1 MKSPF
6 HSFTTLHALQNAWRA
21 VRTKN
26 SAGGVDGYTIA
37 HFEKKLTDNLTEL
50 QHELTT
56 GTWNPEPYL
65 RVEIAKNE
73 TEKRKLG
80 LLCIK
85 DKIVQQAIKTA
96 IEPQMDKMFLNV
108 SYGYRP
114 GKGAERAIRRSIQE
128 LKRLKNGYM
137 AKLDIDNYFDNI
149 NQERLFTR
157 LGNWLKDDE
166 TLRLI
171 KLCVQTGIVNPQLK
185 WEKITKG
192 VPQGAVLS
200 PLLANFYLHP
210 FDQFVISKAPMY
222 VRYADDFLIASPSEK
237 QTKETIELI
246 KEELGE
252 SFFLQLNKPLICNF
266 HDGVEFLGVIVSDKA
281 PAISTQKMKTLQDRI
296 NSIGFIKASLSAKSL
311 ETLRGIRNYYAKIL
325 PQEVLKELDCTLMNR
340 LNTLIRKNCNNI
352 IGKKELAASLQKVEF
367 FAESSNKNKLQ
378 LIQQLCSTY
387 VVHTSRS
394 AAASAKKNPAN
405 NAKLITQKKREY
417 QKLENAGSELVVST
431 PGSYI
436 GASYK
441 GITVKLQGKIINKP
455 SPALRHITVIG
466 KGVSFSS
473 NAMMYCMNH
482 KIPIDFFD
490 SKGKQYAT
498 VLNPVFLDE
507 TLWSKQVSLPLE
519 RKVRLAS
526 QIIVGKLKNQLNL
539 IKYYHKYHKDILGG
553 DLSEKYVEAVL
564 KLEQQIEKAKNYP
577 ANDAKYA
584 SGLMILESQGA
595 IAYWPYIR
603 VLIADDGVDFISRKH
618 QGATDLVNS
627 LLNYGYAI
635 LYARVWKNI
644 LAAKLNPSIGILHAR
659 QDGKPTLVFDIVEL
673 FRAQMVDRIV
683 ISMIQKKIPL
693 KMHDGLLNESTK
705 RTLIRHI
712 LERLN
717 RYEKFRGEEIT
728 FSQIILKQSQ
738 DIARYIA
745 GDCDDFK
752 PYVAKW

>member
-1 MKSPF
+1 MKSLF
-6 HSFTTLHALQNAWRA
+6 QSFTTLHALQNAWRA
-21 VRTKN
+21 VRAKN
-26 SAGGVDGYTIA
+26 SAGGVDGFTVA

-50 QHELTT
+50 HHEHVT

-96 IEPQMDKMFLNV
+96 IEPQMDKTFLNI

-114 GKGAERAIRRSIQE
+114 GKGAERAIRRTIQE
-128 LKRLKNGYM
+128 LKKLKNGYI

-185 WEKITKG
+185 WEITTKG
-192 VPQGAVLS
+192 IPQGAILS

-210 FDQFVISKAPMY
+210 FDQFAISKAPMY
-222 VRYADDFLIASPSEK
+222 IRYADDFLIASPSEK
-237 QTKETIELI
+237 QTKEAVELI
-246 KEELGE
+246 KEELADT
-252 SFFLQLNKPLICNF
+252 FYLQLNKPLVCNF
-266 HDGVEFLGVIVSDKA
+266 HDGVEFLGIIVSDSHA
-281 PAISTQKMKTLQDRI
+281 AVTAQKMKILQERI
-296 NSIGFIKASLSAKSL
+296 NSICFVKASLSSKSL

-325 PQEVLKELDCTLMNR
+325 PQEILKELDCTLMNR

-352 IGKKELAASLQKVEF
+352 ISKKDLAVNLQKVDF
-367 FAESSNKNKLQ
+367 FAESSNQNKQQ

-394 AAASAKKNPAN
+394 ATTSGKKNPGN

-417 QKLENAGSELVVST
+417 QKLENAGAELVVST

-473 NAMMYCMNH
+473 NAMMFCMNH

-519 RKVRLAS
+519 RKVKLAS

-553 DLSEKYVEAVL
+553 ELSEKYIEAVL
-564 KLEQQIEKAKNYP
+564 KLEQQIEKAKSYP
-577 ANDAKYA
+577 ITDGKYA
-584 SGLMILESQGA
+584 SGLMGIESQGA
-595 IAYWPYIR
+595 IAYWAYIR
-603 VLIADDGVDFISRKH
+603 VLIADDGINFISREH
-618 QGATDLVNS
+618 QGATDLMNS

-644 LAAKLNPSIGILHAR
+644 LAAKLNPSIGILHAH

-673 FRAQMVDRIV
+673 FRSQVVDRIV

-738 DIARYIA
+738 DIAHYIA
-745 GDCDDFK
+745 GENNEFK